1 MRRGVL
7 GVSMGVALGMALA
20 GAAHGQ
26 EAKPFHE
33 VDMQTVRGTGFI
45 LPKEFGKLVNVVV
58 DSEVHYLYFEDRSG
72 TLRIAL
78 VGPRGA
84 VTRARNQLQ
93 LLTQDVVL
101 IKREKPGE

>member
-7 GVSMGVALGMALA
+7 GVFVGIALGVALA

-26 EAKPFHE
+26 EAKLFHE
-33 VDMQTVRGTGFI
+33 VEIQTIRGTGFT
-45 LPKEFGKLVNVVV
+45 LPKEFGRLVNVVV

-72 TLRIAL
+72 TLRIAA

-84 VTRARNQLQ
+84 VTRAKNQLQ
-93 LLTQDVVL
+93 LLTQDVAL
-101 IKREKPGE
+101 IKREKPAE